1 MELQMNKFDI
11 IDLPGMNT
19 IAFLVERNDV
29 EYMKG
34 NSLFTLQKLDAI
46 GRDEEGKIKK
56 TFTVVP
62 SGDER
67 QVIVLL
73 TLTKSK
79 AILSTGEVTED
90 GFVSRD
96 NAVPLSYGTVFNQE
110 GVEYKEFSYTPNMK
124 RQFAIVDTSTGEE
137 VKPTL
142 YVDNVTNEVKGKCKL
157 LPLRP
162 YIILELRL
170 DRK

>member
-1 MELQMNKFDI
+1 MELQMNKFEI
-11 IDLPGMNT
+11 IDMPGMDT
-19 IAFLVERNDV
+19 IAFLVERNDN
-29 EYMKG
+29 EYRKG
-34 NSLFTLQKLDAI
+34 NSLFTLEKIDSTQ
-46 GRDEEGKIKK
+46 REEEGRIKK
-56 TFTVVP
+56 TFNVLPDGQEKHMV
-62 SGDER
+62 
-67 QVIVLL
+67 VLL

-79 AILSTGEVTED
+79 AILSTGEITED

-124 RQFAIVDTSTGEE
+124 RQFAIIDTSTGEE

>member
-1 MELQMNKFDI
+1 MELQMNKFEI
-11 IDLPGMNT
+11 IDMPGMET
-19 IAFLVERNDV
+19 IAFLVERNDI

-34 NSLFTLQKLDAI
+34 NSLFTLEKLDSTQ
-46 GRDEEGKIKK
+46 REEEGKIKK
-56 TFTVVP
+56 TFTVIPDSQEKHMV
-62 SGDER
+62 
-67 QVIVLL
+67 VLL

-79 AILSTGEVTED
+79 AILSTGEITED

-124 RQFAIVDTSTGEE
+124 RQFAIIDTSTGEE

-142 YVDNVTNEVKGKCKL
+142 YVDNITNEVKGKCKL

>member
-1 MELQMNKFDI
+1 MELQMNKFEI
-11 IDLPGMNT
+11 IDMPGMDT
-19 IAFLVERNDV
+19 IAFLVERNDN

-34 NSLFTLQKLDAI
+34 NALFTLQKIDST
-46 GRDEEGKIKK
+46 GREEDGKIKK
-56 TFTVVP
+56 TFTILPTSSEKQMV
-62 SGDER
+62 
-67 QVIVLL
+67 VLL

-79 AILSTGEVTED
+79 AILSTGEITED

>member
-1 MELQMNKFDI
+1 MELQMNKFEI
-11 IDLPGMNT
+11 IDMPGMET
-19 IAFLVERNDV
+19 IAFLVERNDN
-29 EYMKG
+29 EYRKG
-34 NSLFTLQKLDAI
+34 NSLFTLEKLDST
-46 GRDEEGKIKK
+46 RREEEGKIKK
-56 TFTVVP
+56 IFTVLP
-62 SGDER
+62 DE
-67 QVIVLL
+67 QEKHMVVLL

-79 AILSTGEVTED
+79 AILSTGEITED

-124 RQFAIVDTSTGEE
+124 RQFAIIDTSTGEE